1 MTIAELI
8 YEQVKALPD
17 SLAREVL
24 DFIGYLRENRDRE
37 EWRDLRDG
45 QASVLT
51 HIWDD
56 ADDRVWDEV
65 ATKTQAHCASL
76 DERVPACRD
85 PACGK

>member
-8 YEQVKALPD
+8 YKQVKALPD

-24 DFIGYLRENRDRE
+24 DFIGYLREHRDRE
-37 EWRDLRDG
+37 EWRDLRDA
-45 QASVLT
+45 QASALT
-51 HIWDD
+51 HIWNH

-65 ATKTQAHCASL
+65 STTTQAHCASL

>member
-56 ADDRVWDEV
+56 ADDRDEV